1 MRQSDVLLLG
11 GGGFLGTALANFLSQ
26 EGRRVHLVGPSH
38 SSSKPPNIIIHQ
50 GKLDDTQLLNDI
62 LPLCDTVFH
71 MASASRPSDSA
82 EHPTIEGVLNILP
95 TLKFLEVMQ
104 SHKNIQTIYISSGGA
119 LYGEPLFDPIRERHP
134 FSPRSYYGAGKASI
148 EAFLSVFAKKPGQHV
163 VILRPSNLYG
173 PGQPLRKD
181 FGFIRTL
188 LDHILDGSVME
199 IWGDGKVKRDFL
211 FIDDMVRLCSQLAIK
226 HIGTDI
232 YNVGYGASYSL
243 NQVIDIAQSVIGR
256 KIRVAYRSERNI
268 DVHNVSL
275 DCSRIQKNLGWKPE
289 VTLEQGIR
297 RTWAWIENL

>member
-11 GGGFLGTALANFLSQ
+11 GGGFLGTVLANYLSQ
-26 EGRRVHLVGPSH
+26 GGRRVHLVGPSLSI
-38 SSSKPPNIIIHQ
+38 SSAPNIIIHK
-50 GKLDDTQLLNDI
+50 GKLDGKQLLNEI
-62 LPLCDTVFH
+62 LPLCNTVFH
-71 MASASRPSDSA
+71 LASASRPSDSA
-82 EHPTIEGVLNILP
+82 EHPTMEGVLNILP

-104 SHKNIQTIYISSGGA
+104 CHKNIQTIYISSGGA

-173 PGQPLRKD
+173 PGQPLQKD

-188 LDHILDGSVME
+188 LNHMLDGSVME

-211 FIDDMVRLCSQLAIK
+211 FIDDMVRLCNQLAIK
-226 HIGTDI
+226 PIGTDV

-243 NQVIDIAQSVIGR
+243 NQVIDIAQSVIGS

-268 DVHNVSL
+268 DVRNVSL
-275 DCSRIQKNLGWKPE
+275 DCSRIQKKLGWKAE

-297 RTWAWIENL
+297 RTWTWMQNL